1 MEGLRVDTRELVSLA
16 KRTEDEM
23 SKIYDQLHEEAK
35 NELVYPS
42 GEQTSAY
49 SEQGLARMSDEEVK
63 GMMKDIEDFFR
74 KRKQ

>member
-1 MEGLRVDTRELVSLA
+1 MEGLRVDTRGLAGLA

-23 SKIYDQLHEEAK
+23 KKIYDQLHEEAK

-42 GEQTSAY
+42 GEGTTAY
-49 SEQGLARMSDEEVK
+49 ADHGLGQMSDEDLK
-63 GMMKDIEDFFR
+63 GMMNDIEDFFR